1 MQWKERLWWW
11 LHLSFSSDTRTTPL
25 CDPQSQK
32 PQRASYQSD
41 KTELSWSVCTETE
54 NSLSVCISIYLSI
67 LPSFFFFSP
76 SFLPSGH
83 HSFLLTFLSS
93 FHLSF
98 LHPFLSFCHPYFF
111 SFHPSVLPFYS
122 SSLPLSFLSPFFTL
136 SVPPFLHP
144 FLCLMV
150 WTQLPALHT
159 FCSMWLQPRVLLL
172 FGQCRHNQFCVKC
185 GFTLG
190 STLIGVSTQAGFQ
203 LPAQMWLCL
212 LCRPFKSDCDLM
224 NRWEQAHQIWAGGT
238 NLACVDW
245 HTNQQ
250 RTEWECVFVT
260 EKAVCSFKCDAQAT
274 MCQVSILF
282 LCFKLILYQFLSK
295 QENSVSF
302 CFSDTLKET
311 KTSHVT
317 CRWEKWRVWSSS

>member
-1 MQWKERLWWW
+1 MVTSLLLQWHQNHSHLWSSVPKAPKSIVSVWQNRAVMVRL
-11 LHLSFSSDTRTTPL
+11 HRDRE
-25 CDPQSQK
+25 Q
-32 PQRASYQSD
+32 
-41 KTELSWSVCTETE
+41 SVC
-54 NSLSVCISIYLSI
+54 LYIYLSI
-67 LPSFFFFSP
+67 HP
-76 SFLPSGH
+76 SFLPSFSSVPPFFLLAIIPSFW
-83 HSFLLTFLSS
+83 HSFLPSISPFFTPSCPSAILTF
-93 FHLSF
+93 FHF
-98 LHPFLSFCHPYFF
+98 IP
-111 SFHPSVLPFYS
+111 PSVLPFYS

-295 QENSVSF
+295 QENSVSV